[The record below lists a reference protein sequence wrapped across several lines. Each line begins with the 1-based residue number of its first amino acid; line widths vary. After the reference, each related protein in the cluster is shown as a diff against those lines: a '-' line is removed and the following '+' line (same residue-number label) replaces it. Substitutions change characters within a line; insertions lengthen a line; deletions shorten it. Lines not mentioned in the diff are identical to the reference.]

1 MEPAVPATEPPD
13 TIARFAADLAA
24 LRSSSGAPSLAEMSR
39 TTGIS
44 KSVLSDAFAGRRLPT
59 EHTLRAL
66 VPALGGDVAPW
77 LARRVAL
84 DPRYRAQ
91 PETASVPA
99 RTPHEAASPIAPRK
113 HARPVTRAT
122 LIIAMSVC
130 ALLSSTLTVGGVWLL
145 AGPLGLR
152 EAGSTG
158 ALPVPSSTYVAVET
172 GADPMQ
178 SSCKNDAVLAG
189 GDRFLDGQVL
199 IEMMYSNSCM
209 AVWGRVTRYDGL
221 ASGNTLSIK
230 IYPKD
235 DPQSER
241 TQIRTESDVQSMYT
255 KMLVEPDVDARVCGV
270 ATVTVDGQSF
280 EQPNPV
286 CI

>member
-1 MEPAVPATEPPD
+1 MEPAVPAAEAPD
-13 TIARFAADLAA
+13 TIERFAADLAA
-24 LRSSSGAPSLAEMSR
+24 LRALSGAPSLAQMSR

-59 EHTLRAL
+59 EHTIRAL
-66 VPALGGDVAPW
+66 VPALGGEVAPW
-77 LARRVAL
+77 LARRATL
-84 DPRYRAQ
+84 DPRYRAHAD
-91 PETASVPA
+91 TASGPSLAPERAAPA
-99 RTPHEAASPIAPRK
+99 TPPRDGT
-113 HARPVTRAT
+113 RPVTRGT
-122 LIIAMSVC
+122 VMIAMSVC
-130 ALLSSTLTVGGVWLL
+130 ALLSSTLTVGGIWLL

-152 EAGSTG
+152 ETVSPA
-158 ALPVPSSTYVAVET
+158 ALPMPSSTYVAVET

-199 IEMMYSNSCM
+199 VEMMYSNACM

-221 ASGNTLSIK
+221 AAGNTLSLK

-235 DPQSER
+235 DPRSER
-241 TQIRTESDVQSMYT
+241 TQIRTESDVQSLYT
-255 KMLVEPDVDARVCGV
+255 KMLIEPDVDARVCGI
-270 ATVTVDGQSF
+270 ATVTIGGESV